1 MKIFKIIF
9 TILIVY
15 SASLLA
21 DNEGYINHSSL
32 SNTLKM
38 LKKQP
43 SSIIHQQGGWTIISL
58 IENGNRVI
66 WFFSP
71 EEHAAYPAVFKKT
84 IIKKN
89 DGIETIITTQCEA
102 PKAKCDAL
110 IKQFMNMNEAYK

>member
-9 TILIVY
+9 TVLIIY

-21 DNEGYINHSSL
+21 ANEGSINHPSV

-43 SSIIHQQGGWTIISL
+43 SSIISQQGGWTIISL
-58 IENGNRVI
+58 IENGNHVL

-71 EEHAAYPAVFKKT
+71 EENAAYPAVIKKT

-89 DGIETIITTQCEA
+89 GGIETIITTQCEA

>member
-1 MKIFKIIF
+1 MKIFTIIF
-9 TILIVY
+9 IVLIIY

-21 DNEGYINHSSL
+21 ANEGSINHPSV
-32 SNTLKM
+32 SNKLKM

-43 SSIIHQQGGWTIISL
+43 SSIISQQGGWTIISL
-58 IENGNRVI
+58 IENGNHVL

-71 EEHAAYPAVFKKT
+71 EEDATYPAVFKKT

-89 DGIETIITTQCEA
+89 GGIETIITTQCEA
-102 PKAKCDAL
+102 PKAKCDTL